1 MSSPLMPARVTR
13 LRQFLIQRITH
24 TSRVALA
31 LAIAVDLAAVDD
43 GPAAVVCACDGVSV
57 V

>member
-1 MSSPLMPARVTR
+1 MSSPLMPARISR
-13 LRQFLIQRITH
+13 LRKLLIQRITH
-24 TSRVALA
+24 SARVPLA

-43 GPAAVVCACDGVSV
+43 GPATVVRACDGVSV